1 MDAET
6 SREKSVVILHE
17 EDERSTSFYSI
28 RFSLQGQETAFN
40 AVQKDNSRICL

>member
-17 EDERSTSFYSI
+17 KDELPNYSI

-40 AVQKDNSRICL
+40 TFQKDNSRICL